1 MACRS
6 SAAKLEQRRLIVL
19 PAGFG
24 SWQTVPGRI
33 REMAHASDPII
44 CGLEQLQP
52 I

>member
-1 MACRS
+1 MLR
-6 SAAKLEQRRLIVL
+6 KLEQRRLMCCL
-19 PAGFG
+19 RLG
-24 SWQTVPGRI
+24 SLATVPAH